1 MNDHENWSKGADDGV
16 RSAAL
21 DALDFLRCRE
31 DFWEQVCTLSFGL
44 SATKVSFLV
53 CFQVEIGNA
62 TKDQQPEQQV
72 SKKPKQALQST
83 RLNYIM

>member
-31 DFWEQVCTLSFGL
+31 DFWEQVCTVGRAKIFG
-44 SATKVSFLV
+44 ATRHDDF
-53 CFQVEIGNA
+53 
-62 TKDQQPEQQV
+62 
-72 SKKPKQALQST
+72 
-83 RLNYIM
+83 

>member
-31 DFWEQVCTLSFGL
+31 DFWEQVCTLFLLDYQPPKSHFWCAFRWRLVMPQKTNNL
-44 SATKVSFLV
+44 SSKSVKSQNRHFKVL
-53 CFQVEIGNA
+53 G
-62 TKDQQPEQQV
+62 
-72 SKKPKQALQST
+72 
-83 RLNYIM
+83 

>member
-31 DFWEQVCTLSFGL
+31 DFWEQVCTVHTFFWIISHQSLIFGVLSG
-44 SATKVSFLV
+44 
-53 CFQVEIGNA
+53 G
-62 TKDQQPEQQV
+62 DW
-72 SKKPKQALQST
+72 
-83 RLNYIM
+83 